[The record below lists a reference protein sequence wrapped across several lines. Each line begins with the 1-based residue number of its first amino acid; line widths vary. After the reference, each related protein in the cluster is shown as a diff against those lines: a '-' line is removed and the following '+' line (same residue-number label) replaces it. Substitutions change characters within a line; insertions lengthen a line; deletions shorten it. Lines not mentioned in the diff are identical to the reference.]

1 MGSGAP
7 VRSGYANRNG
17 EQHGR
22 CERGSLAAL
31 IVFDTMVQPSS
42 DQEKMF
48 IQHLVPNLNSEV
60 LYRQVQYPVQG
71 TTGAQLERG

>member
-1 MGSGAP
+1 
-7 VRSGYANRNG
+7 
-17 EQHGR
+17 
-22 CERGSLAAL
+22 
-31 IVFDTMVQPSS
+31 MVQPSS